1 MASTVTV
8 TGKIG
13 TATTVTSLVL
23 SNVTQ
28 FTVDTDK
35 NILTVVHDAIITA
48 FEVASATT
56 VTSTKS
62 GTTWTLVVS

>member
-13 TATTVTSLVL
+13 PATTVTSLAL
-23 SNVTQ
+23 TGVTQ

-35 NILTVVHDAIITA
+35 NILTVVHDAVTTQ

-62 GTTWTLVVS
+62 GTTWTLTIS